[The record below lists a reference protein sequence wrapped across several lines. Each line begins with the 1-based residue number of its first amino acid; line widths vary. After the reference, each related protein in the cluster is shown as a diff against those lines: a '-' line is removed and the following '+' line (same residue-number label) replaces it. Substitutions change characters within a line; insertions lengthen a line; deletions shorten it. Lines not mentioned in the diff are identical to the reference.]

1 MTDYRMD
8 DEASDVSDNDEEDF
22 GWQVA
27 AGRRSRAKKS
37 SKAANAMPCNS
48 QESSGDAATG
58 VGRRA
63 ANATG
68 AFKNHVVKASRM
80 PQLPEELHKFIIR
93 PRGRTEFSKVSTMA
107 IGTAVI
113 EASSLTAQQ
122 ANEDVVYP
130 NFTQNIIVV
139 STPEPDN
146 AARRVDIRDSQ
157 SAITTIIVHER
168 NPLALAAKLIK
179 TSGSVI
185 VLFDGLRVPKFV
197 RYGPTLSP
205 QHAREPHL
213 HTHVQ
218 VLRRRPPH
226 RRQNVQEAVS
236 STLCGTG
243 PPKGTRPVV
252 IGHEGAHG
260 DAKPTQ
266 EPQKPLT
273 LSEFL
278 EIQAPLA
285 TPEEQLLQVE
295 RSAGELRIR
304 SAWCH
309 AGCWDH
315 LGR

>member
-48 QESSGDAATG
+48 QESS
-58 VGRRA
+58 
-63 ANATG
+63 
-68 AFKNHVVKASRM
+68 
-80 PQLPEELHKFIIR
+80 
-93 PRGRTEFSKVSTMA
+93 
-107 IGTAVI
+107 
-113 EASSLTAQQ
+113 
-122 ANEDVVYP
+122 
-130 NFTQNIIVV
+130 
-139 STPEPDN
+139 
-146 AARRVDIRDSQ
+146 
-157 SAITTIIVHER
+157 
-168 NPLALAAKLIK
+168 
-179 TSGSVI
+179 
-185 VLFDGLRVPKFV
+185 
-197 RYGPTLSP
+197 
-205 QHAREPHL
+205 
-213 HTHVQ
+213 
-218 VLRRRPPH
+218 
-226 RRQNVQEAVS
+226 
-236 STLCGTG
+236 
-243 PPKGTRPVV
+243 
-252 IGHEGAHG
+252 AHG